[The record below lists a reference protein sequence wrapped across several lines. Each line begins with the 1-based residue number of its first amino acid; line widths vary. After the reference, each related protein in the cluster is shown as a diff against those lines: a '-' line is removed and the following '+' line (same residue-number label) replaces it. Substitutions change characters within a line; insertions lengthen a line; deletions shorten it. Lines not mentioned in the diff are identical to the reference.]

1 MAACRS
7 KKPAA
12 PASIAT
18 SDNLRLIASYP
29 IAVKEPSDLCLSP
42 DRQSL
47 WTVSDEEGEV
57 FQMSLTGKVLRHFK
71 SNLPD
76 LEGITT
82 VGESSLA
89 ILSER
94 NRELEIVD
102 YDGNVQSR
110 SKIDMPGERNSGPE
124 SVTFDEAASV
134 FYTLKEQSPGLLL
147 TLDRNLHEIS
157 RTSLNFAQDYS
168 AMSYE
173 ATRGHLWVM
182 SDQSKSMFVLD
193 SNMKIQTAFSANIPQ
208 PEGMS
213 VDYLARKLYVVCDKT
228 AMLYIFSFADY

>member
-1 MAACRS
+1 MVSCRS
-7 KKPAA
+7 KKSAA
-12 PASIAT
+12 PATIAT
-18 SDNLRLIASYP
+18 SDNLRLIAQYP

-47 WTVSDEEGEV
+47 WTVSDEDGEV
-57 FQMSLTGKVLRHFK
+57 YQMDLKGAILRQFK
-71 SNLPD
+71 SEMPD

-82 VGESSLA
+82 VGDSQLA

-102 YDGNVQSR
+102 YFGNVKSR
-110 SKIDMPGERNSGPE
+110 SKVDMVGERNSGPE
-124 SVTFDEAASV
+124 SVTFDEAAAV

-147 TLDRNLHEIS
+147 TLDRDLHEIS

-168 AMSYE
+168 AMSFE

-193 SNMKIQTAFSANIPQ
+193 SDMKIQTAFSANIPQ
-208 PEGMS
+208 AEGMS
-213 VDYLARKLYVVCDKT
+213 VDYLARRLYVVCDKT
-228 AMLYIFSFADY
+228 AMLYIFSFSDY

>member
-1 MAACRS
+1 M
-7 KKPAA
+7 
-12 PASIAT
+12 AT
-18 SDNLRLIASYP
+18 SDNLRLIAQYP
-29 IAVKEPSDLCLSP
+29 IAVKEPSDLCLAP

-47 WTVSDEEGEV
+47 WTVSDEDGQVYQMNLKGEII
-57 FQMSLTGKVLRHFK
+57 RHFK
-71 SNLPD
+71 SGLPD

-82 VGESSLA
+82 VGDSQLA

-102 YDGNVQSR
+102 YDGNVVTR
-110 SKIDMPGERNSGPE
+110 SKVDMLGERNSGPE
-124 SVTFDEAASV
+124 SVAFDENSSV

-147 TLDRNLHEIS
+147 TLDQNLHEIS

-168 AMSYE
+168 AMSYDS
-173 ATRGHLWVM
+173 TRGHLWVM

-193 SNMKIQTAFSANIPQ
+193 SDMKIQTAFSADIPQ
-208 PEGMS
+208 PEGLS

-228 AMLYIFSFADY
+228 SMLYIFSFADY